1 MQINIKQNITH
12 NRKNFYRIIGIV
24 KIVFLENFQKTL
36 KIFLVRGLTSN
47 FDFIKKK
54 SQITQHY
61 DDDKI

>member
-36 KIFLVRGLTSN
+36 KIFLVRGFN
-47 FDFIKKK
+47 FQTLIL
-54 SQITQHY
+54 
-61 DDDKI
+61 